1 MSATELN
8 DRFVGTATTDYSVYL
23 SIQPGMVSD
32 HTPLNNLFIIG
43 IGSPRLSSVARRR
56 AEN

>member
-1 MSATELN
+1 MSAIELN
-8 DRFVGTATTDYSVYL
+8 DHFVGTATTDYSVYL

-32 HTPLNNLFIIG
+32 HTLLDNLFIIG
-43 IGSPRLSSVARRR
+43 IGSPRLSSVARRG